1 MNSWFEIP
9 KSLFCEETQR
19 FQFYAAGC
27 VCVCLFVC
35 ACACLCVRA
44 PACACLRVCV
54 FCVCLCVCLC
64 VCVCVCVCVYT
75 VGLSVKSVPQ
85 IILRMWQCCPFTVL
99 EKIWKRGKKS
109 TQSPIFQSLLQCI
122 LCSRCLSFQLS
133 RKGSGLLLSPL
144 GRCWILQLD
153 MSLIIRT
160 RVFDIIIAL
169 VVFIFR
175 SL

>member
-64 VCVCVCVCVYT
+64 VCVCVCVCLY
-75 VGLSVKSVPQ
+75 
-85 IILRMWQCCPFTVL
+85 R
-99 EKIWKRGKKS
+99 
-109 TQSPIFQSLLQCI
+109 
-122 LCSRCLSFQLS
+122 
-133 RKGSGLLLSPL
+133 
-144 GRCWILQLD
+144 
-153 MSLIIRT
+153 
-160 RVFDIIIAL
+160 
-169 VVFIFR
+169 R
-175 SL
+175 SLCEVCSTDYSSNVAVLSIHCTGENMKAWKEKHTKPNIPVIVAMHLMFTLPFLSIIT